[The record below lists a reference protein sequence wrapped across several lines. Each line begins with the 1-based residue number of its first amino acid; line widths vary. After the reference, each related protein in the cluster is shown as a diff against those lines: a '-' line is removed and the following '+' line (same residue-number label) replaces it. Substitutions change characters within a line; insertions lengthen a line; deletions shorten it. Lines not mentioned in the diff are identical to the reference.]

1 MNKHLNACNARLDN
15 MSDDIFNQVADQ
27 LDVADKLVS
36 NDGSIQILYGVIAG
50 ILQWQCNTHPIGVG
64 GSSGC
69 WDGVSLEYYYTLFI
83 STARSPPILTP
94 KAQAVYGQIKWLKVS
109 QLP

>member
-27 LDVADKLVS
+27 LDVADKLVF
-36 NDGSIQILYGVIAG
+36 NDGSIQILYGVMAG
-50 ILQWQCNTHPIGVG
+50 ILQWQCNTQPIGVV

-69 WDGVSLEYYYTLFI
+69 WDGVSLKY
-83 STARSPPILTP
+83 
-94 KAQAVYGQIKWLKVS
+94 
-109 QLP
+109 